1 MKKRTI
7 NELDISLVAMVLM
20 AVITI
25 TGAVTS
31 CARVQYVPVERVR
44 TVTQTLRDTVVSV
57 QLERETVAQTVADT
71 TSTVETRYA
80 RSVATW
86 HGARAVLEH
95 RITTKEQPIE
105 VQVKYV
111 ERRIVDSVPAPYP
124 IYVDKPVDRPVRMPL
139 RWWERMFLY
148 MGIAASGG
156 VAIWVVKKVK

>member
-1 MKKRTI
+1 MKKYLAI
-7 NELDISLVAMVLM
+7 ALVGCVALS
-20 AVITI
+20 
-25 TGAVTS
+25 S

-44 TVTQTLRDTVVSV
+44 TVTQTLRDTVVTIK
-57 QLERETVAQTVADT
+57 LEKETVAQTVADT

-86 HGARAVLEH
+86 HGSSSTLEH

-124 IYVDKPVDRPVRMPL
+124 VYVDKPVDKPVRMPL

-148 MGIAASGG
+148 MGLAAAGGG
-156 VAIWVVKKVK
+156 VFWMVKKLR